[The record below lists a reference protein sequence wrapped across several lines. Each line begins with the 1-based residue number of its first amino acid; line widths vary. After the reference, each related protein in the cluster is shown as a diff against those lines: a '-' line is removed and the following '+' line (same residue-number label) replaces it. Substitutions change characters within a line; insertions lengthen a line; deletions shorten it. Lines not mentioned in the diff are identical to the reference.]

1 MSTIETPQSAI
12 SFAPPPQWH
21 DHDYHGHVVQ
31 FYSEDEFLVD
41 AISRFL
47 GVSLAAGDAAIVLAT
62 KTHREGIARKLKER
76 GLDVTSSELK
86 GRYFALDAAETL
98 SLFMLDGIPDV
109 VRFRAVIGGVL
120 EQAKAA
126 AGDRARATVFG
137 EMVALLWA
145 AGKRDAAIRLEEL
158 WNDLAQ
164 THAFSLRCAYPMAD
178 FHREEHSAAFRAI
191 CEQHSGVIPG
201 ESYTSLASEA
211 DRLRNITYLQQK
223 AQALETER
231 AERKLIQRSLQ
242 RREAE
247 LADFLENALE
257 GVEQVGANQKILWAN
272 KAVLKLLGYSAE
284 EYVSHNLADFYL
296 DRNVFDRFW
305 QKLMRGEEIYDFPAQ
320 LKCRDGSLRDVL
332 IRSNPVWERGKLVY
346 TRSFVRDV
354 TEQKRVEQALRESE
368 AQLRSAK
375 EELEILVE
383 QRTSALRRLSA
394 HVLSLQD
401 LERRRIARELH
412 DSFGQYL
419 AALKLNIEMLRQAPA
434 NQKLW
439 SQSEDLMEQCIIE
452 VRTLSYLLH
461 PPMMEE
467 AGLASAARWYVEGFG
482 QRSGIAVTLE
492 APDDL
497 ERLPDT
503 IEIALFRAL
512 QEALTNV
519 HRHSHASA
527 VHIQILHDAEQVIVE
542 IKDNGCGIPQEG
554 LCRFNELGTGMGVG
568 LSGMR
573 ERIRELC
580 GELKIE
586 SNGCGTS
593 LQITIP
599 IAVDVPGLEAI

>member
-1 MSTIETPQSAI
+1 
-12 SFAPPPQWH
+12 
-21 DHDYHGHVVQ
+21 
-31 FYSEDEFLVD
+31 
-41 AISRFL
+41 
-47 GVSLAAGDAAIVLAT
+47 
-62 KTHREGIARKLKER
+62 ARKLKDR

-158 WNDLAQ
+158 WNDLVQ
-164 THAFSLRCAYPMAD
+164 THHFSLRCAYPMAD

-211 DRLRNITYLQQK
+211 ERLRNITYLQQK

-284 EYVSHNLADFYL
+284 EYVNHNLGDFYG
-296 DRNVFDRFW
+296 DSHSFD
-305 QKLMRGEEIYDFPAQ
+305 
-320 LKCRDGSLRDVL
+320 
-332 IRSNPVWERGKLVY
+332 
-346 TRSFVRDV
+346 
-354 TEQKRVEQALRESE
+354 
-368 AQLRSAK
+368 
-375 EELEILVE
+375 
-383 QRTSALRRLSA
+383 
-394 HVLSLQD
+394 H
-401 LERRRIARELH
+401 
-412 DSFGQYL
+412 FGQNL

-497 ERLPDT
+497 ER
-503 IEIALFRAL
+503 
-512 QEALTNV
+512 
-519 HRHSHASA
+519 
-527 VHIQILHDAEQVIVE
+527 
-542 IKDNGCGIPQEG
+542 
-554 LCRFNELGTGMGVG
+554 
-568 LSGMR
+568 
-573 ERIRELC
+573 
-580 GELKIE
+580 
-586 SNGCGTS
+586 
-593 LQITIP
+593 
-599 IAVDVPGLEAI
+599 

>member
-1 MSTIETPQSAI
+1 
-12 SFAPPPQWH
+12 
-21 DHDYHGHVVQ
+21 
-31 FYSEDEFLVD
+31 
-41 AISRFL
+41 
-47 GVSLAAGDAAIVLAT
+47 
-62 KTHREGIARKLKER
+62 
-76 GLDVTSSELK
+76 

-109 VRFRAVIGGVL
+109 VRFRTVIGGVL
-120 EQAKAA
+120 EQAKAT

-191 CEQHSGVIPG
+191 CERHSGVIPG

-257 GVEQVGANQKILWAN
+257 GAEQ
-272 KAVLKLLGYSAE
+272 
-284 EYVSHNLADFYL
+284 
-296 DRNVFDRFW
+296 
-305 QKLMRGEEIYDFPAQ
+305 EIRQ
-320 LKCRDGSLRDVL
+320 
-332 IRSNPVWERGKLVY
+332 
-346 TRSFVRDV
+346 
-354 TEQKRVEQALRESE
+354 SE

-467 AGLASAARWYVEGFG
+467 A
-482 QRSGIAVTLE
+482 
-492 APDDL
+492 
-497 ERLPDT
+497 
-503 IEIALFRAL
+503 
-512 QEALTNV
+512 
-519 HRHSHASA
+519 
-527 VHIQILHDAEQVIVE
+527 
-542 IKDNGCGIPQEG
+542 
-554 LCRFNELGTGMGVG
+554 
-568 LSGMR
+568 
-573 ERIRELC
+573 
-580 GELKIE
+580 
-586 SNGCGTS
+586 
-593 LQITIP
+593 
-599 IAVDVPGLEAI
+599 

>member
-1 MSTIETPQSAI
+1 MSTIETPHSAI
-12 SFAPPPQWH
+12 SFAPPAQWH
-21 DHDYHGHVVQ
+21 DHDPHDYIVR
-31 FYSEDEFLVD
+31 FYSEDDSLVD
-41 AISRFL
+41 ALSRFF
-47 GVSLAAGDAAIVLAT
+47 GVSLAAGNAAIVLAT

-145 AGKRDAAIRLEEL
+145 AGKRDAAIR
-158 WNDLAQ
+158 
-164 THAFSLRCAYPMAD
+164 
-178 FHREEHSAAFRAI
+178 
-191 CEQHSGVIPG
+191 
-201 ESYTSLASEA
+201 
-211 DRLRNITYLQQK
+211 
-223 AQALETER
+223 
-231 AERKLIQRSLQ
+231 
-242 RREAE
+242 REAE

-284 EYVSHNLADFYL
+284 EYVNHNLADFYL

-332 IRSNPVWERGKLVY
+332 IRPNPVWERGKLVY

-527 VHIQILHDAEQVIVE
+527 VHIQILHDAQQVIVE
-542 IKDNGCGIPQEG
+542 IKDNGCGIPQER

-580 GELKIE
+580 GELMIE
-586 SNGCGTS
+586 SNGRGTS

>member
-1 MSTIETPQSAI
+1 
-12 SFAPPPQWH
+12 
-21 DHDYHGHVVQ
+21 
-31 FYSEDEFLVD
+31 
-41 AISRFL
+41 
-47 GVSLAAGDAAIVLAT
+47 
-62 KTHREGIARKLKER
+62 
-76 GLDVTSSELK
+76 
-86 GRYFALDAAETL
+86 
-98 SLFMLDGIPDV
+98 MLDGIPDV

-126 AGDRARATVFG
+126 AGDRARATGFG
-137 EMVALLWA
+137 EMVDLLWA

-178 FHREEHSAAFRAI
+178 FHRKEHSAAFRAI

-247 LADFLENALE
+247 LGDFLENALE

-284 EYVSHNLADFYL
+284 EYVNHNLADFYL

-332 IRSNPVWERGKLVY
+332 IRPNPVWERGKLVY

-401 LERRRIARELH
+401 LE
-412 DSFGQYL
+412 G
-419 AALKLNIEMLRQAPA
+419 
-434 NQKLW
+434 
-439 SQSEDLMEQCIIE
+439 
-452 VRTLSYLLH
+452 
-461 PPMMEE
+461 
-467 AGLASAARWYVEGFG
+467 
-482 QRSGIAVTLE
+482 
-492 APDDL
+492 
-497 ERLPDT
+497 LPDT

-542 IKDNGCGIPQEG
+542 IKDNGFGIPQER

-580 GELKIE
+580 GELMIE
-586 SNGCGTS
+586 SNGRGTS

-599 IAVDVPGLEAI
+599 ITADVPGLEAI

>member
-1 MSTIETPQSAI
+1 MSRIETPQSAI
-12 SFAPPPQWH
+12 SFAPPTQWH

-41 AISRFL
+41 AISRFF

-76 GLDVTSSELK
+76 GLDITNGELK

-98 SLFMLDGIPDV
+98 SLFMLDGVPDV

-126 AGDRARATVFG
+126 AGDRTRAAVFG

-158 WNDLAQ
+158 WNDLVQ
-164 THAFSLRCAYPMAD
+164 THHFSLRCAYPMAD

-211 DRLRNITYLQQK
+211 DRLRNITYLHQK
-223 AQALETER
+223 A
-231 AERKLIQRSLQ
+231 
-242 RREAE
+242 
-247 LADFLENALE
+247 
-257 GVEQVGANQKILWAN
+257 LWAN

-284 EYVSHNLADFYL
+284 EYVNHNLGDFYV
-296 DRNVFDRFW
+296 DRNAFDHFW

-346 TRSFVRDV
+346 MRSFVRDV

-497 ERLPDT
+497 ERLPDA

-542 IKDNGCGIPQEG
+542 IKDNGCGIPQER

-580 GELKIE
+580 GELMIE
-586 SNGCGTS
+586 SNGRGTS

-599 IAVDVPGLEAI
+599 ITADVPGLEAI